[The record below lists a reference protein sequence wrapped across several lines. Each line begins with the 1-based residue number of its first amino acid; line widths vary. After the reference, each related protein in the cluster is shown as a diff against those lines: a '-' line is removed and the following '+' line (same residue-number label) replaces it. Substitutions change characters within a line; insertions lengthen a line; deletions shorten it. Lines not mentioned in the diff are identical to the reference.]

1 MLEDTNTAAAE
12 RAGYK
17 RQGRAA
23 TAAARE
29 TQALDLEAMFA
40 KTGDGV
46 FVINGNGVIQYWN
59 PMAEKILGY
68 KPEDVKGSLCR
79 TIFNGTDRDGNLLCH
94 ELCWVKMQALEGNP
108 INHFEMRT
116 STAKKQQV
124 WLDISTITIPASLAG
139 RTLVAY
145 LFRDITVDREIAT
158 LVRNTVQAVQ
168 VEAKPAEM
176 LDTSEL
182 TARQLEV
189 LVLLRAG
196 ASTPEV
202 AKELGISLTTV
213 RNHVQNIFA
222 RLEVHNRL
230 EMMAKVHG
238 FNSAAAR

>member
-1 MLEDTNTAAAE
+1 MLDDMNS
-12 RAGYK
+12 
-17 RQGRAA
+17 
-23 TAAARE
+23 TAAAR
-29 TQALDLEAMFA
+29 TTFRSRGQAAKAIQDSNKLDLEAMFG

-46 FVINGNGVIQYWN
+46 FIIDGNGVIQFWN

-68 KPEDVKGSLCR
+68 KPEDVKGGLCR
-79 TIFNGTDRDGNLLCH
+79 TVFNGTDRNGNLLCH
-94 ELCWVKMQALEGNP
+94 EFCWVKMQALEGNP
-108 INHFEMRT
+108 INHFEMLT
-116 STAKKQQV
+116 HAANKQPV
-124 WLDISTITIPASLAG
+124 WLDISTLTIPAVLAG
-139 RTLVAY
+139 RTLIAY
-145 LFRDITVDREIAT
+145 LFRDITLEREMAS
-158 LVRNTVQAVQ
+158 LVRNTVQAAA

-176 LDTSEL
+176 LDTGAL
-182 TARQLEV
+182 TERQLEV

-238 FNSAAAR
+238 FSAN